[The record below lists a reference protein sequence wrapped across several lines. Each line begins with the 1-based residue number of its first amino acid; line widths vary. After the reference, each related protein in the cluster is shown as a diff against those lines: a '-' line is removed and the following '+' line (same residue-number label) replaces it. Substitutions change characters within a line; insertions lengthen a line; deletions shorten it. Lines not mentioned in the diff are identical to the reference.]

1 MPHPFRPRKE
11 SHNLQIVEIID
22 AIAQTEPELFGVGTA
37 TLMPV
42 KHTARL
48 TLADDLHPYYQ
59 PLTQNSPP
67 TERQTG

>member
-1 MPHPFRPRKE
+1 MPSL
-11 SHNLQIVEIID
+11 SHNLQIRDVID
-22 AIAQTEPELFGVGTA
+22 AIAQADPDLFDNKNA

-42 KHTARL
+42 KHSERL